1 MKTSTPWEVDDVV
14 VFGKQQSNG
23 INDPGLQA
31 DAINIYPNPVKD
43 NFTISLPEK
52 GLSTLT
58 LLNATGKQIL
68 QLQNLRGLTTVNTSD
83 LPKGLYLITVQ
94 NNTLT
99 NSITKKIV
107 VH

>member
-1 MKTSTPWEVDDVV
+1 MMLSFLETAANS
-14 VFGKQQSNG
+14 G

-58 LLNATGKQIL
+58 F
-68 QLQNLRGLTTVNTSD
+68 
-83 LPKGLYLITVQ
+83 
-94 NNTLT
+94 
-99 NSITKKIV
+99 
-107 VH
+107 